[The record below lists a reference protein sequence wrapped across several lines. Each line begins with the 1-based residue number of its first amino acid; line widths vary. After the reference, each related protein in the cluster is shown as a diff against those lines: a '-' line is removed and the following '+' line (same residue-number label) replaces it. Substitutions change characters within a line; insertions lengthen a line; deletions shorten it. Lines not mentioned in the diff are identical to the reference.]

1 MIHPLRRAASLPF
14 LLATTVLLA
23 ACAGSPTSPGTQ
35 PPPPTPPAVVDSTM
49 IPGSY
54 GLSTVNTKALPVV
67 ILSDSLYKLEVIS
80 AAATMTSGHHF
91 TLAITT
97 RETVDGNVSIYT
109 DTVAGTWSVS
119 GLTITLVSAA
129 DGSVATATWDAT
141 HLVVTQMDATAKDS
155 YGYVRK
161 P

>member
-1 MIHPLRRAASLPF
+1 MIITTRRAAWSLST
-14 LLATTVLLA
+14 LALAIGLA
-23 ACAGSPTSPGTQ
+23 ACAGSPTSPSVT
-35 PPPPTPPAVVDSTM
+35 PPPPVVVDSTM

-54 GLSTVNTKALPVV
+54 GLSTVNTKALPTV

-80 AAATMTSGHHF
+80 ATATMTSAHHF
-91 TLAITT
+91 TIAITT
-97 RETVDGNVSIYT
+97 RETVDGNVSTYT
-109 DTVAGTWSVS
+109 DTVAGSWSVS
-119 GLTITLVSAA
+119 GLTITLVSVA

-141 HLVVTQMDATAKDS
+141 HLVVSQMDATARDS

>member
-1 MIHPLRRAASLPF
+1 MRRAASLPF
-14 LLATTVLLA
+14 LLAAVLSFA

-35 PPPPTPPAVVDSTM
+35 PPPPTPPNTAPDPAT

-54 GLSTVNTKALPVV
+54 GLSTVNTKTLPVV
-67 ILSDSLYKLEVIS
+67 ILADSLYKLEVIS
-80 AAATMTSGHHF
+80 ATATMTSANHF
-91 TLAITT
+91 TIAITT
-97 RETVDGNVSIYT
+97 RETVDGYMSIYT

-119 GLTITLVSAA
+119 GLTITLVSAT

>member
-14 LLATTVLLA
+14 LLAMTVLLA
-23 ACAGSPTSPGTQ
+23 GCAGSPTSPGT
-35 PPPPTPPAVVDSTM
+35 PPPPPPAVVDSTM

-67 ILSDSLYKLEVIS
+67 ILSDSLYTLEVTS

-91 TLAITT
+91 TIAITT

-141 HLVVTQMDATAKDS
+141 HLVVTQMDATARDS